1 MARAVWV
8 TSDFLKDN
16 AYAKSLGNILIV
28 ETIDYSSPSLGRDLK
43 ESLRSS
49 GFAVL
54 RNQPIAPERVSE
66 LYLAWAEFFAT
77 DDKFSYLFEPSRQ
90 EGYFPLYSEN
100 AKSTATKDLK
110 EFFHVY
116 SDARLPPNL
125 EVETRKIFGALLDL
139 GTELL
144 ELLEKELPKRVARLF
159 SIPMSDMLRGSEQNL
174 LRVVH
179 YPPIDNPEIGAMRAA
194 PHEDINLITLLLP
207 GSRSGLQAL
216 DADGQWHDV
225 PHDPGTIT
233 INTGDMLSM
242 ASDHYFPSTTHRV
255 VNPRPEENV
264 SRYSMPMFLHPR
276 PEVLLRSNMTANA
289 YRLQRLEEIG
299 LAG

>member
-1 MARAVWV
+1 
-8 TSDFLKDN
+8 
-16 AYAKSLGNILIV
+16 
-28 ETIDYSSPSLGRDLK
+28 
-43 ESLRSS
+43 
-49 GFAVL
+49 
-54 RNQPIAPERVSE
+54 
-66 LYLAWAEFFAT
+66 
-77 DDKFSYLFEPSRQ
+77 
-90 EGYFPLYSEN
+90 
-100 AKSTATKDLK
+100 
-110 EFFHVY
+110 
-116 SDARLPPNL
+116 
-125 EVETRKIFGALLDL
+125 
-139 GTELL
+139 
-144 ELLEKELPKRVARLF
+144 
-159 SIPMSDMLRGSEQNL
+159 MSDMLRGSEQNL

-216 DADGQWHDV
+216 DADGLWHDV